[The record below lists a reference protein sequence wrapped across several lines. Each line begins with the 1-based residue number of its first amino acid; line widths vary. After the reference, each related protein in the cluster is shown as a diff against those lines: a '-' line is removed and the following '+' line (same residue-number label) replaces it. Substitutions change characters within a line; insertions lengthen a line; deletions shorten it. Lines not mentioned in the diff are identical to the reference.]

1 MPNEN
6 GNKLVMLSA
15 VGINAPGL
23 VSSITTKIFE
33 MGGNIIDVEENC
45 RRGLF
50 SIFLIINFTS
60 VEDSSDNLMKKLKS
74 VEIETGL
81 KVIVR
86 GYDHREITVI
96 ATQENHL
103 VTIIGADRPGIIA
116 KISSYFA
123 QKNINIENLK
133 MTARGELFSME
144 LVINTG
150 EMIVGSLPSHLEA
163 FEKVKD
169 ELKALCARMDLSVV
183 IQSENI
189 YKRVKKLA
197 VFDVESSLIRNH
209 SLRRFLKIIKDQVK
223 AIGPLP
229 DFAMDKDDHM
239 HTLIDN
245 AKILKGIPIK
255 EFEKFSDVLQI
266 NPGTF
271 ELIGIL
277 KSMGFKIALLSSGF
291 NFFIKKIF
299 EGAGVDYAFANTLK
313 VDEKGITTGELEE
326 PIITDDTKNEV
337 LEFILS
343 MEGIRPE
350 QVIAVGDGV
359 SCAHFIK
366 KIGLSIAFQSEGV
379 ALKTDGILK
388 SDNIFNILYCLGISK
403 DELDHYFNKPGPVN
417 GGNLL

>member
-1 MPNEN
+1 MLNEN
-6 GNKLVMLSA
+6 ENKLVMLSA
-15 VGINAPGL
+15 VGIDAPGL

-50 SIFLIINFTS
+50 SIFLVIDFTS
-60 VEDSSDNLMKKLKS
+60 AEGSIDDLMKKLKS

-86 GYDHREITVI
+86 GYDHREITVL
-96 ATQENHL
+96 AVQENHL
-103 VTIIGADRPGIIA
+103 VTIIGADKPGIIA
-116 KISSYFA
+116 KISTYFA

-133 MTARGELFSME
+133 MIARGELFSME
-144 LVINTG
+144 LVINAG
-150 EMIVGSLPSHLEA
+150 EMILGSLPSYLEA
-163 FEKVKD
+163 FEKMKD

-183 IQSENI
+183 VQSENI
-189 YKRVKKLA
+189 YKRAKKLV
-197 VFDVESSLIRNH
+197 VFDVESSLIRNQ
-209 SLRRFLKIIKDQVK
+209 SLHRFLETIKDQVK
-223 AIGPLP
+223 AMGPLP
-229 DFAMDKDDHM
+229 DFAMDKDDYM
-239 HTLIDN
+239 RTLIDN

-255 EFEKFSDVLQI
+255 EFEKFSEALQI

-299 EGAGVDYAFANTLK
+299 EVAGVDYAFANTLK
-313 VDEKGITTGELEE
+313 VDEKGITTGELED
-326 PIITDDTKNEV
+326 PIITDDTKDEV

-343 MEGIRPE
+343 IEDIRPE
-350 QVIAVGDGV
+350 QVIAIGDGP

-366 KIGLSIAFQSEGV
+366 QVGLSIAFQPEGFT
-379 ALKTDGILK
+379 LKTDGILK

-403 DELDHYFNKPGPVN
+403 TELDHYFKGPGAHN
-417 GGNLL
+417 MGNTE

>member
-50 SIFLIINFTS
+50 SIFLIIDFTS

>member
-1 MPNEN
+1 MLNEN
-6 GNKLVMLSA
+6 ENKLVMLSA
-15 VGINAPGL
+15 VGIDAPGL

-50 SIFLIINFTS
+50 SIFLVIDFTS
-60 VEDSSDNLMKKLKS
+60 AEGSIDDLMKKLKS

-86 GYDHREITVI
+86 GYDHREITVL
-96 ATQENHL
+96 AVQENHL
-103 VTIIGADRPGIIA
+103 VTIIGADKPGIIA
-116 KISSYFA
+116 KISTYFA

-133 MTARGELFSME
+133 MIARGELFSME
-144 LVINTG
+144 LVINAG
-150 EMIVGSLPSHLEA
+150 EMILGSLPSYLEA
-163 FEKVKD
+163 FEKMKD

-183 IQSENI
+183 VQSENI
-189 YKRVKKLA
+189 YKRAKKLV
-197 VFDVESSLIRNH
+197 VFDVESSLIRNQ
-209 SLRRFLKIIKDQVK
+209 SLHRFLETIKDQVK
-223 AIGPLP
+223 AMGPLP
-229 DFAMDKDDHM
+229 DFAMDKDDYM
-239 HTLIDN
+239 RTLIDN

-255 EFEKFSDVLQI
+255 EFEKFSEALQI

-299 EGAGVDYAFANTLK
+299 EVAGVDYAFANTLK
-313 VDEKGITTGELEE
+313 VDEKGITTGELED
-326 PIITDDTKNEV
+326 PIITDDTKDEV

-343 MEGIRPE
+343 MEDIRPE
-350 QVIAVGDGV
+350 QVIAIGDGP

-366 KIGLSIAFQSEGV
+366 QVGLSIAFQPEGFT
-379 ALKTDGILK
+379 LKTDGILK

-403 DELDHYFNKPGPVN
+403 TELDHYFKGPGAHN
-417 GGNLL
+417 MGNTE

>member
-1 MPNEN
+1 MSNEN
-6 GNKLVMLSA
+6 NNKFVMLSA
-15 VGINAPGL
+15 VGIDAPGL

-50 SIFLIINFTS
+50 SIFLVIDFTS
-60 VEDSSDNLMKKLKS
+60 AGDPIDALIKKLKS

-86 GYDHREITVI
+86 GYDHREITVL
-96 ATQENHL
+96 AAQENHL

-133 MTARGELFSME
+133 MIARGELFSME
-144 LVINTG
+144 LVINAG

-163 FEKVKD
+163 FEKMKN
-169 ELKALCARMDLSVV
+169 ELKALCTRIDLSVV
-183 IQSENI
+183 IQSEDI
-189 YKRVKKLA
+189 YKRVKKLV
-197 VFDVESSLIRNH
+197 VFDVESSLIRSH
-209 SLRRFLKIIKDQVK
+209 SLHHFLNTIKDQVK

-229 DFAMDKDDHM
+229 DFTMDKEDHM
-239 HTLIDN
+239 RTLIDN

-277 KSMGFKIALLSSGF
+277 KSMGFKIALLSSGL

-299 EGAGVDYAFANTLK
+299 EVAGVDYAFANTLK

-343 MEGIRPE
+343 MEDIRPE
-350 QVIAVGDGV
+350 QVIAVGDGA

-366 KIGLSIAFQSEGV
+366 KVGLSIAFQPEGFT
-379 ALKTDGILK
+379 LKTDGILK

-403 DELDHYFNKPGPVN
+403 AELDHYFNRPGTHN
-417 GGNLL
+417 KGNIE